1 MTLATAYRKA
11 AELSTRYQTGVRD
24 LREHFVSLKS
34 QKVTEQKAAKQKLI
48 AEELA
53 KALDEQRKITLRTL
67 FDRWAKVKLASHT
80 RTRPSGDPFQL
91 RNRLPVQVPA
101 AGLNPAEAP
110 TT

>member
-1 MTLATAYRKA
+1 MTLAKACRKA

-24 LREHFVSLKS
+24 LREHFVSLES

-67 FDRWAKVKLASHT
+67 FDRWAKVELASHT
-80 RTRPSGDPFQL
+80 RTRPSDDPFQL
-91 RNRLPVQVPA
+91 RNRLPMQVRA
-101 AGLNPAEAP
+101 VALNPGEAP
-110 TT
+110 T